1 MVDFIKLYYKI
12 VSIIKSLVKSII
24 TMHTIL
30 NSVSTIFWNLT
41 MCSTVEVNR
50 RFGGT
55 YFLHLLD
62 LSITLS
68 SNQ

>member
-1 MVDFIKLYYKI
+1 MC
-12 VSIIKSLVKSII
+12 
-24 TMHTIL
+24 TTL

-41 MCSTVEVNR
+41 MCSTVEVHR

-62 LSITLS
+62 LRISLP
-68 SNQ
+68 SNHINKTGISTAS